1 MAAPGNSVGSAQA
14 QAPDTPAPS
23 PLPTGRGIELVLLAF
38 AAVLVTGALALVEA
52 NQEQELTRALLYV
65 GAAYLGLFTAA
76 HLAVRRWAP
85 YADPLIL
92 PSVALLNGLG
102 LVMIHRLD
110 LASSDRAALLGSDAP
125 SALLGRQVA
134 WTTIGLALFVAVLA
148 IVRDHRVLSRY
159 AYTAGFAGLILL
171 ALPGLLPSS
180 ISEVNGAKLW
190 IRFGG
195 VGLQP
200 GEFAKILLI
209 VFFAAFL
216 VQKRELFS
224 TAGRR
229 VLGMELPRARDLAP
243 LLVAWGLS
251 VGVLV
256 FERDL
261 GTSLLFFG
269 IVLVLL
275 YAATE
280 RVSWLIIGLSFFVAG
295 SVIAY
300 NLFNHVRVR
309 VQIWLD
315 PFADFSG
322 SGYQIGQ
329 ALFGL
334 GTGGVGGTG
343 LGAGRPDLVPYAESD
358 FIWSSLGEELGLI
371 GLAAIL
377 IVYLVLITR
386 GLRSALAVRD
396 SFGKL
401 LATGLSF
408 AMAMQIFVVIGG
420 VTKLIPLTGLTLPFL
435 SYGGSSLVA
444 NYALVALLLRISNAA
459 RAPLTRRPAHP
470 QPPLAEAS
478 TELVQRPA
486 SGQAGRP

>member
-1 MAAPGNSVGSAQA
+1 MSTPEPRTGSPPAS
-14 QAPDTPAPS
+14 PAPPAPA

-52 NQEQELTRALLYV
+52 NQEQELTQALLWV
-65 GAAYLGLFTAA
+65 GLAYLALFAIA
-76 HLAVRRWAP
+76 HLAVRRFAP

-92 PSVALLNGLG
+92 PCVALLNGLG

-110 LASSDRAALLGSDAP
+110 LARVQPALAAGDEAP
-125 SALLGRQVA
+125 ADLISRQVA
-134 WTTIGLALFVAVLA
+134 WTAIGLALFVAVLWV
-148 IVRDHRVLSRY
+148 VRDHRTIARY
-159 AYTAGFAGLILL
+159 AYTAGFLGLVLL

-190 IRFGG
+190 IR
-195 VGLQP
+195 VGSVGIQP

-229 VLGMELPRARDLAP
+229 FLGMELPRARDLAP
-243 LLVAWGLS
+243 LIVAWGLS

-256 FERDL
+256 LERDL

-275 YAATE
+275 YVATE
-280 RVSWLIIGLSFFVAG
+280 RVSWLLIGLSFFFG
-295 SVIAY
+295 GCLIAY
-300 NLFNHVRVR
+300 QLFGHVRVR
-309 VQIWLD
+309 VQVWLD
-315 PFADFSG
+315 PFADYDNT
-322 SGYQIGQ
+322 GYQIAQ
-329 ALFGL
+329 ALFSL

-343 LGAGRPDLVPYAESD
+343 LGAGRPDLVPYAHSD
-358 FIWSSLGEELGLI
+358 FMLSSLGEELGLV

-401 LATGLSF
+401 LATGLAF
-408 AMAMQIFVVIGG
+408 TLALQVFIVIGG
-420 VTKLIPLTGLTLPFL
+420 ASKLIPLTGLTLPFL

-444 NYALVALLLRISNAA
+444 NYALVAMLLRISNAA
-459 RAPLTRRPAHP
+459 RAPLPRRPAIP
-470 QPPLAEAS
+470 LPPIAEAG
-478 TELVQRPA
+478 TELVERP
-486 SGQAGRP
+486 S

>member
-1 MAAPGNSVGSAQA
+1 MSIPEPRTGS
-14 QAPDTPAPS
+14 PPPSPA

-52 NQEQELTRALLYV
+52 NQEQELTQALLWV
-65 GAAYLGLFTAA
+65 GLAYLALFTIA
-76 HLAVRRWAP
+76 HLAVRRFAP
-85 YADPLIL
+85 FADPLIL
-92 PSVALLNGLG
+92 PCVALLNGLG

-110 LASSDRAALLGSDAP
+110 LARVDRALAAGRDAP
-125 SALLGRQVA
+125 VELVSRQIA
-134 WTTIGLALFVAVLA
+134 WTAIGLALFVAVMWV
-148 IVRDHRVLSRY
+148 VRDHRTIARY
-159 AYTAGFAGLILL
+159 AYTAGFAGLVLL

-190 IRFGG
+190 IRIGG
-195 VGLQP
+195 VGMQP

-216 VQKRELFS
+216 VQKRDLFS

-229 VLGMELPRARDLAP
+229 FLGMELPRARDLAP

-256 FERDL
+256 LERDL

-275 YAATE
+275 YVATE
-280 RVSWLIIGLSFFVAG
+280 RVSWLLIGLMFFLG
-295 SVIAY
+295 GCLIAY
-300 NLFNHVRVR
+300 QLFAHVRVR
-309 VQIWLD
+309 VQVWLD
-315 PFADFSG
+315 PFSDFDNTG
-322 SGYQIGQ
+322 FQIAQ

-358 FIWSSLGEELGLI
+358 FMLSSLGEELGLI

-401 LATGLSF
+401 LATGLAF
-408 AMAMQIFVVIGG
+408 TLALQVFIVIGG
-420 VTKLIPLTGLTLPFL
+420 ASKLIPLTGLTLPFL

-459 RAPLTRRPAHP
+459 RAPLPRRPAAP
-470 QPPLAEAS
+470 LPPIAEAG
-478 TELVQRPA
+478 TELVERP
-486 SGQAGRP
+486 S

>member
-1 MAAPGNSVGSAQA
+1 MSVPEPRTGS
-14 QAPDTPAPS
+14 PPS
-23 PLPTGRGIELVLLAF
+23 PPSLPTGRGIELVLLAF

-52 NQEQELTRALLYV
+52 NQEQELTQSLLWV
-65 GAAYLGLFTAA
+65 GLAYLALFTVA
-76 HLAVRRWAP
+76 HLAVRRFAR

-92 PSVALLNGLG
+92 PCVALLNGLG

-110 LASSDRAALLGSDAP
+110 LARQERALASGDTPVELVS
-125 SALLGRQVA
+125 RQIA
-134 WTTIGLALFVAVLA
+134 WTAIGLALFVAVMWV
-148 IVRDHRVLSRY
+148 VRDHRTIARY
-159 AYTAGFAGLILL
+159 GYTAGFGGLVLL

-180 ISEVNGAKLW
+180 ISEINGAKLW
-190 IRFGG
+190 IRIGG
-195 VGLQP
+195 VGIQP

-216 VQKRELFS
+216 VQKRDLFS

-229 VLGMELPRARDLAP
+229 FLGMELPRARDLAP
-243 LLVAWGLS
+243 LIVAWGLS

-256 FERDL
+256 LERDL

-275 YAATE
+275 YVATE
-280 RVSWLIIGLSFFVAG
+280 RVSWMLIGLMFFLG
-295 SVIAY
+295 GCFIAY
-300 NLFNHVRVR
+300 QLFGHVRVR
-309 VQIWLD
+309 VQGWLD
-315 PFADFSG
+315 PFADFENTG
-322 SGYQIGQ
+322 FQIAQ

-358 FIWSSLGEELGLI
+358 FMLSSLGEELGLI

-377 IVYLVLITR
+377 LVYLVLITR

-401 LATGLSF
+401 LATGLAF
-408 AMAMQIFVVIGG
+408 ALALQMFIVIGG
-420 VTKLIPLTGLTLPFL
+420 VSKLIPLTGLTLPFL

-444 NYALVALLLRISNAA
+444 NYALVAMLLRVSNAA
-459 RAPLTRRPAHP
+459 RAPLPRRPAAP
-470 QPPLAEAS
+470 LPPIAEAG
-478 TELVQRPA
+478 TELVERP
-486 SGQAGRP
+486 S

>member
-1 MAAPGNSVGSAQA
+1 MAGR
-14 QAPDTPAPS
+14 PDAAAGPAPA
-23 PLPTGRGIELVLLAF
+23 PLPTGRGIELALLAF
-38 AAVLVTGALALVEA
+38 AAALVTGALVLVEA
-52 NQEQELTRALLYV
+52 NQEQELTRSLLYL
-65 GAAYLGLFTAA
+65 GLAYLGLFAVA
-76 HLAVRRWAP
+76 HFAVRKFAP

-92 PSVALLNGLG
+92 PTVALLNGLG
-102 LVMIHRLD
+102 LVMIHRID
-110 LASSDRAALLGSDAP
+110 LARLSSDPDSGSDLAT
-125 SALLGRQVA
+125 RQVV
-134 WTTIGLALFVAVLA
+134 WTAIGLVLFIVVLWR
-148 IVRDHRVLSRY
+148 VRDHRVLSRY
-159 AYTAGFAGLILL
+159 AYTAGFAGLVLL

-190 IRFGG
+190 IRIGP
-195 VGLQP
+195 VGMQP

-224 TAGRR
+224 TAGRSF
-229 VLGMELPRARDLAP
+229 LGMEFPRARDLAP

-256 FERDL
+256 LERDL

-269 IVLVLL
+269 IMLVLL
-275 YAATE
+275 YTATE
-280 RVSWLIIGLSFFVAG
+280 RVSWMVIGLSFFVG
-295 SVIAY
+295 GCLIAY
-300 NLFNHVRVR
+300 QLFAHVRLR
-309 VQIWLD
+309 VLTWIDPLQPCPLD
-315 PFADFSG
+315 DKTFVACYDRG
-322 SGYQIGQ
+322 GYQISQ

-334 GTGGVGGTG
+334 GTGGLGGTG

-358 FIWSSLGEELGLI
+358 FMLSSLGEELGLI

-377 IVYLVLITR
+377 VLYLVLITR

-408 AMAMQIFVVIGG
+408 TIALQVFIVIGG
-420 VTKLIPLTGLTLPFL
+420 VSKLIPLTGLTLPFL

-459 RAPLTRRPAHP
+459 RAPLPRK
-470 QPPLAEAS
+470 PPTPHVPIAEAG
-478 TELVQRPA
+478 TELVERPT
-486 SGQAGRP
+486 